1 MIAKPADLPCNCT
14 QDELAALAV
23 LRDCLQSPKES
34 TRLSAAKSIMAFY
47 RDLERRAIRAALDLK
62 AVYELEKAEYLANT
76 TADLK
81 EYLNSPIRP
90 YHAGGH
96 NDPSNHPD
104 STAAPTQAASDSH
117 IADPRPS
124 LHTEQTTRTPAS
136 LPNRAAPNLPA
147 VETRNRVKRGG

>member
-81 EYLNSPIRP
+81 EYLNSPIRTSHIDDANNP
-90 YHAGGH
+90 RETAEA
-96 NDPSNHPD
+96 
-104 STAAPTQAASDSH
+104 AAPAAG
-117 IADPRPS
+117 DPQSTESRPS
-124 LHTEQTTRTPAS
+124 LHTEQTTRTPPS
-136 LPNRAAPNLPA
+136 LPNRVAPNSPA
-147 VETRNRVKRGG
+147 VETRNGSKRSG